1 VRLDRGAARGVV
13 SRSKADQGVWARR
26 IVDDLEELRCL
37 TRFDLDGASNRPG
50 VLLEAIR
57 EDE

>member
-1 VRLDRGAARGVV
+1 M